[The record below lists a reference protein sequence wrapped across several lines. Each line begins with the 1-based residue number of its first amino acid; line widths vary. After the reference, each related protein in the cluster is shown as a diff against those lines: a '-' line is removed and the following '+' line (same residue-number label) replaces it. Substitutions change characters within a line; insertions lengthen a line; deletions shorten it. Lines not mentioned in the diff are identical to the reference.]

1 MIQFH
6 RDTCDF
12 CGICVGVCPVDVI
25 QLTKIDLI
33 VNHRACIDCDFC
45 VDVCPSRSLSQDG
58 QAAQDAEA
66 AHDAEAAQVDSKSS
80 GNRRGKSEPA

>member
-25 QLTKIDLI
+25 ELTKIDL
-33 VNHRACIDCDFC
+33 VVSHGECIDCDFC

-58 QAAQDAEA
+58 QAAQ
-66 AHDAEAAQVDSKSS
+66 VDPKSS